1 MHDFLD
7 LLESD
12 CLIGDEY
19 KELFASFE
27 DMEQAIFAKIVFY
40 EGLRG
45 DISDFQS
52 IIFSRKEWKSHW
64 RKHYIQFLQ
73 SLDGVR
79 LNSIGSLISEIDYED
94 IGGC

>member
-52 IIFSRKEWKSHW
+52 IIFSRKEWKSYW